1 MPRLSDVIELMIRS
15 LLEENNGLVEIARND
30 LASRFNCVP
39 SQINYV
45 ISTRFTNEQGYYVES
60 KRGGGGGI
68 RITRIRM
75 DSRESYLLH
84 LLNSM
89 ENEFSE
95 QKAVLY
101 LKELLVNKM
110 ITERE
115 SILLESALAD
125 KSLIE
130 IPTQARSR
138 LRSHMM
144 KNVLACL
151 LAQNRE
157 MEEIRE

>member
-30 LASRFNCVP
+30 LANRFNCVP

-95 QKAVLY
+95 QKAILY

-115 SILLESALAD
+115 STLLESALAD

-151 LAQNRE
+151 LAQNRGT
-157 MEEIRE
+157 EEIRP

>member
-1 MPRLSDVIELMIRS
+1 MARLSDVIELMIRS
-15 LLEENNGLVEIARND
+15 MLEENNGLVEIARNE
-30 LASRFNCVP
+30 LAGRFNCVP

-95 QKAVLY
+95 QKANLY
-101 LKELLVNKM
+101 LKELFVNKM

-115 SILLESALAD
+115 SVLLESALAD

-130 IPTQARSR
+130 ITTQARSR

-157 MEEIRE
+157 T

>member
-15 LLEENNGLVEIARND
+15 MLEENNGLVEIARNE
-30 LASRFNCVP
+30 LAGRFNCVP

-75 DSRESYLLH
+75 DSSESYLLH

-95 QKAVLY
+95 QKANLY

-130 IPTQARSR
+130 IPTQSRSR

-151 LAQNRE
+151 LAQNRGTPA
-157 MEEIRE
+157 IRQ